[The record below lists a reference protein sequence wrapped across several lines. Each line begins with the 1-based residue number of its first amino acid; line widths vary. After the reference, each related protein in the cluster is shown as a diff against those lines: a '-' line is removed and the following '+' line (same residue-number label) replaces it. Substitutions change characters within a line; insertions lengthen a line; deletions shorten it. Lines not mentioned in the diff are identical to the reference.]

1 LRDDEVEA
9 HQLPDYART
18 FHLSRIRYP
27 RLADLELPDAGIE
40 QLGRGLGT
48 FLRRNKGRRVNV
60 GRDVRLSSPRLHDA
74 IVRGLRASGCDVTSI
89 GAAPTPLLYY
99 SVHHLA
105 ADGGVMITGSHNPPE
120 YNGFKTMMGDGPF
133 TARDSGGRAHRP
145 RRGL

>member
-1 LRDDEVEA
+1 MMEA
-9 HQLPDYART
+9 K
-18 FHLSRIRYP
+18 HLCFPFMLEPSIFREYDIRG
-27 RLADLELPDAGIE
+27 LADAELPDAGIE

-48 FLRRNKGRRVNV
+48 FLSRNKGRRVNV

-74 IVRGLRASGCDVTSI
+74 IVRGLRGAGCDVTSI

-120 YNGFKTMMGDGPF
+120 YNGFKTVLGDG
-133 TARDSGGRAHRP
+133 TIYGAQIQEVE
-145 RRGL
+145 